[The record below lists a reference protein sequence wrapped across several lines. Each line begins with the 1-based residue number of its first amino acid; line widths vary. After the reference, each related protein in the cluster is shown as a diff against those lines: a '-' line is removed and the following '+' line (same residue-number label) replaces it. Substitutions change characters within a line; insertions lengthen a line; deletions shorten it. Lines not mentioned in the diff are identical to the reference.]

1 MSHAVGVGSIVL
13 LASFFMDMNIKLQP
27 WITPNFVIGVMP
39 ARPRQEGFNPD
50 AAPKW
55 ALKEVEAE
63 TLAKMCDEFRAD
75 IFRKAG
81 KPDPA
86 NTKTTDAEATP

>member
-1 MSHAVGVGSIVL
+1 
-13 LASFFMDMNIKLQP
+13 MDMNIKLQP
-27 WITPNFVIGVMP
+27 WITPNFAIGVMP

-86 NTKTTDAEATP
+86 NNPVTDAEPSTPANTRAQGPRSV

>member
-1 MSHAVGVGSIVL
+1 
-13 LASFFMDMNIKLQP
+13 MDMNIKLQP
-27 WITPNFVIGVMP
+27 WITPNFAIGVMP

-86 NTKTTDAEATP
+86 NTASETRK